1 MSNSLN
7 FNIMAIIRESPLG
20 VISGKLGQIVG
31 ATWKGINYVR
41 VLASVANPQ
50 TDAQMTQRQKWSVT
64 MNFLQPLSEFLQ
76 LGFKA
81 YAVKMTGINAAM
93 SYNIRNALTGTYPNI
108 AIDYPNALVS
118 RGNLAGVLNQVASST
133 VAGTVKFDWEDNS
146 GEIGASALDKTLL
159 VVYNPTQNQA
169 VTVNQLAERADGT
182 QTVTVPD
189 SFSGDLVQCYM
200 AYITADGQT
209 VSNSAFAGAV
219 TVA

>member
-1 MSNSLN
+1 MGT
-7 FNIMAIIRESPLG
+7 IKQGILG
-20 VISGKLGQIVG
+20 GFSGKVG
-31 ATWKGINYVR
+31 SVIGGIWKGICYMR
-41 VLASVANPQ
+41 GIALSYTNPQ
-50 TDAQMTQRQKWSVT
+50 TDAQLAQRQKWSVT
-64 MNFLQPLSEFLQ
+64 MNFLQPLSEFLKT
-76 LGFKA
+76 GFKS

-93 SYNIRNALTGTYPNI
+93 SYNLRNALTGTYPNI

-169 VTVNQLAERADGT
+169 VTVSQLAERADGT

-200 AYITADGQT
+200 AYITADGVT

>member
-1 MSNSLN
+1 
-7 FNIMAIIRESPLG
+7 MAKLKESVIG
-20 VISGKLGQIVG
+20 VLSGKIGQVVG
-31 ATWKGINYVR
+31 ATWKGISILR
-41 VLASVANPQ
+41 VLPASVANPM
-50 TDAQMTQRQKWSVT
+50 TDPQLTQRQKFSVT
-64 MNFLQPLSEFLQ
+64 MHFLQPLSEFLQ
-76 LGFKA
+76 LGFKS
-81 YAVKMTGINAAM
+81 YAIKQTGINAAM

-169 VTVNQLAERADGT
+169 VTVSQLAERADGT

>member
-1 MSNSLN
+1 MGK
-7 FNIMAIIRESPLG
+7 IKQGIIGPFSGG
-20 VISGKLGQIVG
+20 VGEVIGSS
-31 ATWKGINYVR
+31 WNGITYVR
-41 VLASVANPQ
+41 SYAAKISNPR
-50 TDAQMTQRQKWSVT
+50 TDLQQDHRQKIAVT
-64 MNFLQPLSEFLQ
+64 MKFLRPLAVFLRT
-76 LGFKA
+76 GFKE
-81 YAVKMTGINAAM
+81 YAVRMSGINAAM
-93 SYNIRNALTGTYPNI
+93 SYNIKNALTGTYSTI

-133 VAGTVKFDWEDNS
+133 IAGTVKFDWEDNS

-169 VTVNQLAERADGT
+169 VTVSQLAERADGT

-200 AYITADGQT
+200 AYITTDGVT

>member
-1 MSNSLN
+1 
-7 FNIMAIIRESPLG
+7 MAKITESVIG
-20 VISGKLGQIVG
+20 VLSGKIGQVVG
-31 ATWKGINYVR
+31 TTWKGISILR
-41 VLASVANPQ
+41 VLAGSVANPQ
-50 TDAQMTQRQKWSVT
+50 TDAQLTQRQKFSVT

-76 LGFKA
+76 LGFKS
-81 YAVKMTGINAAM
+81 YAVKQTGINAAM
-93 SYNIRNALTGTYPNI
+93 SYNIKNALTGTYPNI

-169 VTVNQLAERADGT
+169 VTVSQLAERADGT

-200 AYITADGQT
+200 AYITADGVT

>member
-1 MSNSLN
+1 MGT
-7 FNIMAIIRESPLG
+7 IKQGILG
-20 VISGKLGQIVG
+20 GFSGKVG
-31 ATWKGINYVR
+31 SVIGGVWKGISYMR
-41 VLASVANPQ
+41 GIALSIANPK
-50 TDAQMTQRQKWSVT
+50 TDKQLAQRQKFAVT
-64 MNFLQPLSEFLQ
+64 MRFLQPLSEFLKT
-76 LGFKA
+76 GFKQ

-93 SYNIRNALTGTYPNI
+93 LYNIENALTGTYPNI

-118 RGNLAGVLNQVASST
+118 RGNLPSALNAVASST

-146 GEIGASALDKTLL
+146 GEIGAASADKTLL
-159 VVYNPTQNQA
+159 VIYNPSQNQA

-200 AYITADGQT
+200 AFISADGV